1 MKIKWFG
8 QSCFM
13 ITSRSGIKV
22 LTDPYKKMLGYKL
35 PEEMEANIVSTS
47 HNHSDHNNINAVKS
61 GFVHINEPSDFSEHG
76 IEIKG
81 VQTFHDKTCGSKR
94 GKNTVYNFNID
105 DINICHC
112 GDLGHVLNSDQ
123 IEEIGNV
130 DILLLPVGG
139 SATINAFD
147 AVKVMK
153 QLNPTIVIPMHYRT
167 KALGL
172 VGYIFGKVDKFISAS
187 GLKVKEYEE
196 IELNK
201 ANIKDYSGVV
211 VLKYD

>member
-13 ITSRSGIKV
+13 ITSESGIKV
-22 LTDPYKKMLGYKL
+22 LTDPYKKMLGYEL
-35 PEEMEANIVSTS
+35 PEMEADIVSTS
-47 HNHSDHNNINAVKS
+47 HNHKDHNNINVVKNS
-61 GFVHINEPSDFSEHG
+61 FIHINEPGDFYEHG

-81 VQTFHDKTCGSKR
+81 IQTFHDNTSGSKR
-94 GKNTVYNFNID
+94 GQNTVYNFNID

-112 GDLGHVLNSDQ
+112 GDLGHVLDANQ

-130 DILLLPVGG
+130 HILLLPIGG
-139 SATINAFD
+139 LATINAFD
-147 AVKVMK
+147 AVQVMK

-167 KALGL
+167 KALGIA
-172 VGYIFGKVDKFISAS
+172 GYIFSKVDKFISAS
-187 GLKVKEYEE
+187 GLKAKEYG
-196 IELNK
+196 ELELSK
-201 ANIKDYSGVV
+201 ANIKDYSGMV

>member
-13 ITSRSGIKV
+13 ITSKSGIKV
-22 LTDPYKKMLGYKL
+22 LTDPYKKMLGYQL
-35 PEEMEANIVSTS
+35 SEMEADIVSTS
-47 HNHSDHNNINAVKS
+47 HNHSDHNNTSIVKS
-61 GFVHINEPSDFSEHG
+61 SFVHINEPGSFSEHG

-81 VQTFHDKTCGSKR
+81 VQTFHDKTSGSKR
-94 GKNTVYNFNID
+94 GKNTIYNFKID

-112 GDLGHVLNSDQ
+112 GDLGHLLNSNQ

-139 SATINAFD
+139 LATLNAVD
-147 AVKVMK
+147 AVQVMK
-153 QLNPTIVIPMHYRT
+153 QLNSTIVIPMHYRT

-187 GLKVKEYEE
+187 GLKAKEYA
-196 IELNK
+196 ELELSK
-201 ANIKDYSGVV
+201 ENIKDYSGIT

>member
-13 ITSRSGIKV
+13 ITSENGTKV
-22 LTDPYKKMLGYKL
+22 LTDPFKKMLGYKL
-35 PEEMEANIVSTS
+35 PEIEANIVSTS
-47 HNHSDHNNINAVKS
+47 HEHGDHNNINAVKS
-61 GFVHINEPSDFSEHG
+61 SFVHINELGELSEGG

-81 VQTFHDKTCGSKR
+81 VETFHDKFSGSKR
-94 GKNTVYNFNID
+94 GKNTVYNFKID
-105 DINICHC
+105 EINICHC
-112 GDLGHVLNSDQ
+112 GDLGHILSSNQ
-123 IEEIGNV
+123 IEEIGKV

-139 SATINAFD
+139 LATINAFD
-147 AVKVMK
+147 AAQVIK

-172 VGYIFGKVDKFISAS
+172 IGYIFGTVDKFISAS
-187 GLKVKEYEE
+187 GLKAKEYEE
-196 IELNK
+196 LELNK
-201 ANIKDYSGVV
+201 ANIEDYSGIA

>member
-13 ITSRSGIKV
+13 ITSQSGIKV

-35 PEEMEANIVSTS
+35 PEMEADIVSTS
-47 HNHSDHNNINAVKS
+47 HNHSDHNNINIVKS
-61 GFVHINEPSDFSEHG
+61 SFIHINEPGNFLEHG

-81 VQTFHDKTCGSKR
+81 VQTFHDKTSGSKR
-94 GKNTVYNFNID
+94 GKNTIYNFKID

-112 GDLGHVLNSDQ
+112 GDLGHLLNSEQ
-123 IEEIGNV
+123 IEKIGNV

-139 SATINAFD
+139 LATLNAVD
-147 AVKVMK
+147 AIQVMK

-167 KALGL
+167 KALGI

-187 GLKVKEYEE
+187 GLQVKEHEE
-196 IELNK
+196 LELNK
-201 ANIKDYSGVV
+201 ANIKGYSGIA

>member
-13 ITSRSGIKV
+13 ITSQSGIKV

-35 PEEMEANIVSTS
+35 PEMEADIVSTS
-47 HNHSDHNNINAVKS
+47 HNHSDHNNINIVKS
-61 GFVHINEPSDFSEHG
+61 SFIHINEPGNFLEHG

-81 VQTFHDKTCGSKR
+81 VQTFHDKTSGSKR
-94 GKNTVYNFNID
+94 GKNTIYNFKID

-112 GDLGHVLNSDQ
+112 GDLGHLLNSEQ
-123 IEEIGNV
+123 IEKIGNV

-139 SATINAFD
+139 LATLNAVD
-147 AVKVMK
+147 AVQVMK

-167 KALGL
+167 KALGI
-172 VGYIFGKVDKFISAS
+172 VGYVFGKVDKFISAS
-187 GLKVKEYEE
+187 ELQVKEYEE
-196 IELNK
+196 LELNK
-201 ANIKDYSGVV
+201 ANIKGYSGIV

>member
-13 ITSRSGIKV
+13 ITSENGTKV
-22 LTDPYKKMLGYKL
+22 LTDPFKKMLGYKL
-35 PEEMEANIVSTS
+35 PEIEANIVSTS

-61 GFVHINEPSDFSEHG
+61 SFVHINELGEFSEDG

-81 VQTFHDKTCGSKR
+81 VETFHDKTSGSKR
-94 GKNTVYNFNID
+94 GKNTVYNFKID
-105 DINICHC
+105 EINICHC
-112 GDLGHVLNSDQ
+112 GDLGHILNSNQ

-139 SATINAFD
+139 LATINAFD
-147 AVKVMK
+147 AAQVMK

-172 VGYIFGKVDKFISAS
+172 MGYIFGKVDKFISAS

-196 IELNK
+196 LELNK
-201 ANIKDYSGVV
+201 ANIKDYSGIV

>member
-13 ITSRSGIKV
+13 ITSKSGIKV
-22 LTDPYKKMLGYKL
+22 LTDPYKKMLGYEL
-35 PEEMEANIVSTS
+35 PEMEADIVSTS
-47 HNHSDHNNINAVKS
+47 HNHKDHNNIDIVKS
-61 GFVHINEPSDFSEHG
+61 SFVHINELGHFSKHG
-76 IEIKG
+76 IEING
-81 VQTFHDKTCGSKR
+81 VQTFHDKSSGSKK
-94 GKNTVYNFNID
+94 GKNTIYKFNID

-112 GDLGHVLNSDQ
+112 GDLGHILNPNQ

-139 SATINAFD
+139 LATINAFD

-187 GLKVKEYEE
+187 GLKAKEYEE
-196 IELNK
+196 LELSK
-201 ANIKDYSGVV
+201 ANIKDYSGIV

>member
-13 ITSRSGIKV
+13 ITSRSGIRI

-35 PEEMEANIVSTS
+35 PEEMEADIVSTS
-47 HNHSDHNNINAVKS
+47 HDHSDHNNVNAVKS
-61 GFVHINEPSDFSEHG
+61 SFVHIDGLGDFLEHG

-81 VQTFHDKTCGSKR
+81 VQTFHDKTSGSKR
-94 GKNTVYNFNID
+94 GKNTIYNFKID

-112 GDLGHVLNSDQ
+112 GDLGHLLNSNQ
-123 IEEIGNV
+123 IEEIGKV

-139 SATINAFD
+139 LATLNAVD

-153 QLNPTIVIPMHYRT
+153 QLKPTIVIPMHYRT
-167 KALGL
+167 KALG
-172 VGYIFGKVDKFISAS
+172 VMGYIFGKVDKFISAS
-187 GLKVKEYEE
+187 GLKAKEYEE
-196 IELNK
+196 LELSK
-201 ANIKDYSGVV
+201 ANIKDYSGIA

>member
-13 ITSRSGIKV
+13 ITSQSGIKV

-35 PEEMEANIVSTS
+35 PEMEADIVSTS
-47 HNHSDHNNINAVKS
+47 HNHSDHNNINIVKS
-61 GFVHINEPSDFSEHG
+61 SFIHINEPGNFLEHG

-81 VQTFHDKTCGSKR
+81 VQTFHDKTSGSKR
-94 GKNTVYNFNID
+94 GKNTIYNFKID

-112 GDLGHVLNSDQ
+112 GDLGHLLNSEQ
-123 IEEIGNV
+123 IEKIGNV

-139 SATINAFD
+139 LATLNAVD
-147 AVKVMK
+147 AVQVMK
-153 QLNPTIVIPMHYRT
+153 QLNSTIVIPMHYRT
-167 KALGL
+167 KALGI
-172 VGYIFGKVDKFISAS
+172 VGYVFGKVDKFISAS
-187 GLKVKEYEE
+187 ELQVKEYDEL
-196 IELNK
+196 ELNK
-201 ANIKDYSGVV
+201 ANIKGYSGIV

>member
-13 ITSRSGIKV
+13 ITSENGTKV
-22 LTDPYKKMLGYKL
+22 LTDPFKKMLGYKL
-35 PEEMEANIVSTS
+35 PEIEANIVSTS
-47 HNHSDHNNINAVKS
+47 HEHGDHNNINAVKS
-61 GFVHINEPSDFSEHG
+61 SFVHINELGEFSEDG

-81 VQTFHDKTCGSKR
+81 METFHDKFSGSKR
-94 GKNTVYNFNID
+94 GKNTVYNFKID
-105 DINICHC
+105 EINICHC
-112 GDLGHVLNSDQ
+112 GDLGHILSSNQ

-139 SATINAFD
+139 LATINAFD
-147 AVKVMK
+147 AAQVIK

-172 VGYIFGKVDKFISAS
+172 IGYIFGTVDKFISAS
-187 GLKVKEYEE
+187 GLKAKEYEE
-196 IELNK
+196 LELNK
-201 ANIKDYSGVV
+201 ANIEDYSGIA

>member
-1 MKIKWFG
+1 
-8 QSCFM
+8 M

-47 HNHSDHNNINAVKS
+47 HNHSDHNNINVVKS
-61 GFVHINEPSDFSEHG
+61 SFAHINEPGDFSKQG

-81 VQTFHDKTCGSKR
+81 IQTFHDKTSGSKR

-112 GDLGHVLNSDQ
+112 GDLGHVLNSNQ

-139 SATINAFD
+139 LATINAFD
-147 AVKVMK
+147 AVQVMK

-172 VGYIFGKVDKFISAS
+172 VGYIFFGKVDKFISAS
-187 GLKVKEYEE
+187 GLKVREYEE
-196 IELNK
+196 LELNK
-201 ANIKDYSGVV
+201 ANIKDYSGII

>member
-13 ITSRSGIKV
+13 ITSRSGMKV

-35 PEEMEANIVSTS
+35 PEMEANIVSTS
-47 HNHSDHNNINAVKS
+47 HNHSDHNNINVVKS
-61 GFVHINEPSDFSEHG
+61 SFVHINEPGDFSKHG

-81 VQTFHDKTCGSKR
+81 VQTFHDKTSGAKR

-105 DINICHC
+105 DINLCHC
-112 GDLGHVLNSDQ
+112 GDLGHILNSDQ

-139 SATINAFD
+139 LATINAFD
-147 AVKVMK
+147 AVQVMK

-172 VGYIFGKVDKFISAS
+172 MGYMFGKVDKFISAS

-196 IELNK
+196 LELNK
-201 ANIKDYSGVV
+201 ANIKDYSGIV

>member
-8 QSCFM
+8 QSCFL
-13 ITSRSGIKV
+13 ITSENGTKV
-22 LTDPYKKMLGYKL
+22 LTDPFKKMLGYKL
-35 PEEMEANIVSTS
+35 PEIEANIVSTS
-47 HNHSDHNNINAVKS
+47 HEHGDHNNINAVKS
-61 GFVHINEPSDFSEHG
+61 SFVHINELGEFSEDG

-81 VQTFHDKTCGSKR
+81 IETFHDKFSGSKR
-94 GKNTVYNFNID
+94 GKNTVYNFKID
-105 DINICHC
+105 EINICHC
-112 GDLGHVLNSDQ
+112 GDLGHILSSNQ

-139 SATINAFD
+139 LATINAFD
-147 AVKVMK
+147 AAQVIK

-172 VGYIFGKVDKFISAS
+172 IGYIFGTVDKFISAS
-187 GLKVKEYEE
+187 GLKAKEYEE
-196 IELNK
+196 LELNK
-201 ANIKDYSGVV
+201 ANIEDYSGIV

>member
-13 ITSRSGIKV
+13 ITSQSGIKV

-35 PEEMEANIVSTS
+35 PEMEVDIVSTS
-47 HNHSDHNNINAVKS
+47 HNHSDHNNINIVKS
-61 GFVHINEPSDFSEHG
+61 SFIHINEPGNFLEHG

-81 VQTFHDKTCGSKR
+81 VQTFHDKTSGSKR
-94 GKNTVYNFNID
+94 GKNTIYNFKID

-112 GDLGHVLNSDQ
+112 GDLGHLLNSEQ
-123 IEEIGNV
+123 IEKIGNV

-139 SATINAFD
+139 LATLNAVD
-147 AVKVMK
+147 AVQVMK

-167 KALGL
+167 KALGI
-172 VGYIFGKVDKFISAS
+172 VGYVFGKVDKFISAS
-187 GLKVKEYEE
+187 ELQVKEYEE
-196 IELNK
+196 LELNK
-201 ANIKDYSGVV
+201 ANIKGYSGII

>member
-13 ITSRSGIKV
+13 ITSENGTKV
-22 LTDPYKKMLGYKL
+22 LTDPFNRMLGYKL
-35 PEEMEANIVSTS
+35 PDIEANIVSIS

-61 GFVHINEPSDFSEHG
+61 SFAHINELGEFSEDG

-81 VQTFHDKTCGSKR
+81 VQTFHDKASGSKK
-94 GKNTVYNFNID
+94 GKNTIYNFNID
-105 DINICHC
+105 GINVCHC
-112 GDLGHVLNSDQ
+112 GDLGHILNSKQ

-139 SATINAFD
+139 LSTINAFD
-147 AVKVMK
+147 ATHVMK

-172 VGYIFGKVDKFISAS
+172 VGYIFGTVDKFISVS
-187 GLKVKEYEE
+187 GLNVTKYEE
-196 IELNK
+196 LELNK
-201 ANIKDYSGVV
+201 SNIKDYLGIA

>member
-47 HNHSDHNNINAVKS
+47 HNHSDHNNINIVKS
-61 GFVHINEPSDFSEHG
+61 SFVHIDKPGDFSEHG

-81 VQTFHDKTCGSKR
+81 MQTFHDKTSGSKR
-94 GKNTVYNFNID
+94 GKNTIYNFNID

-139 SATINAFD
+139 LATINAFD

-172 VGYIFGKVDKFISAS
+172 VGYIFAKVDKFISAS
-187 GLKVKEYEE
+187 GLKAKEYEE

-201 ANIKDYSGVV
+201 ANIKDYSGIA

>member
-13 ITSRSGIKV
+13 ITSQSGIKV

-35 PEEMEANIVSTS
+35 PEMEADIVSTS
-47 HNHSDHNNINAVKS
+47 HNHSDHNNINIVKS
-61 GFVHINEPSDFSEHG
+61 SFIHINEPGNFLEHG

-81 VQTFHDKTCGSKR
+81 SQTFHDKTSGSKR
-94 GKNTVYNFNID
+94 GKNTIYNFKID

-112 GDLGHVLNSDQ
+112 GDLGHLLNSEQ
-123 IEEIGNV
+123 IEKIGNV

-139 SATINAFD
+139 LATLNAVD
-147 AVKVMK
+147 AVQVMK

-167 KALGL
+167 KALGI
-172 VGYIFGKVDKFISAS
+172 VGYVFGKVDKFISAS
-187 GLKVKEYEE
+187 ELQVKEYEE
-196 IELNK
+196 LELNK
-201 ANIKDYSGVV
+201 ANIKGYSGIV